1 MFSGWR
7 HLFRRDRASGEG
19 AGNKTSKAGRSG
31 NPEPEPDDVLTSAA
45 VLASLRLQLADV
57 DQVPVLSNLTYVRA
71 FAPGLVEIL
80 AVCLPHAV
88 VAPPT
93 GELSRLGTPAEL
105 VARGRS
111 NLADALGEIGD
122 TIEVRHFE
130 TDEGLTFTGLLGES
144 LSVASLAI
152 LLPQVTRLLHPEAN
166 TEKGVFFAVP
176 NAHHLVLRVVE
187 GMESLMAVGPMSV
200 FARNGYEEATATSP
214 HVYWAHGPGLAELTP
229 LTTHETDH
237 ISIHVPAD
245 LSTLL
250 ET

>member
-7 HLFRRDRASGEG
+7 HLFRRGRDADPRKASS
-19 AGNKTSKAGRSG
+19 A
-31 NPEPEPDDVLTSAA
+31 NPESAQNTDAENEALTEEAL
-45 VLASLRLQLADV
+45 LASLRLQLADV

-80 AVCLPHAV
+80 AVCLPGAV
-88 VAPPT
+88 VAPPA
-93 GELSRLGTPAEL
+93 GELSKLGTPPEL
-105 VARGRS
+105 VARGRAQ
-111 NLADALGEIGD
+111 LADVLGEIGD
-122 TIEVRHFE
+122 TIEVRQF
-130 TDEGLTFTGLLGES
+130 TSDDGLTFTGLLGES

-152 LLPQVTRLLHPEAN
+152 LLPQVVRLLHRDES

-176 NAHHLVLRVVE
+176 NAHHLVLRVVD

-200 FARNGYEEATATSP
+200 FARNGYEDAASTSP
-214 HVYWAHGPGLAELTP
+214 HVYWAHGPGLSEHTP
-229 LTTHETDH
+229 LTTHDSDH
-237 ISIHVPAD
+237 IAIHVPSD